1 MLQAN
6 KEPTP
11 PPSVPGAAQ
20 VDATSVPQSP
30 HLVLPLVP
38 PCSLSVRPPPLG
50 PSAPPPSATTPGWIA
65 GH

>member
-11 PPSVPGAAQ
+11 PPGVPGAAQ

-38 PCSLSVRPPPLG
+38 PCSLSVRPLPLR
-50 PSAPPPSATTPGWIA
+50 PSPFGDNSGWIA
-65 GH
+65 GR